1 MLEEDTFSF
10 RVEQVGPIGL
20 DLEVEELD
28 GAIAD
33 LVTSGLDL
41 REEADKGA
49 LNREG
54 IIMR

>member
-41 REEADKGA
+41 RKEADKGA

-54 IIMR
+54 IIIR

>member
-54 IIMR
+54 IIIR